1 MEAVTD
7 PDPALHKSPIKVLVV
22 DDDGVVRTGL
32 SMMLGGADDIVVV
45 GEASDG
51 HDALRKVDSLR
62 PDVVL
67 MDIRMPRLDGLQATR
82 AVLAGPQ
89 APRVIVLTT
98 FDADA
103 HIFEALSAGAEGFLL
118 KDTPPPDIV
127 EAIRRVAE
135 DQPMLSPSVTRAVLA
150 RLRDTD
156 TSERAREAQRRLAAL
171 TDRER
176 EVASAVGRGLS
187 NSEIATELHLSVTTV
202 KGHVTQLF
210 DKLGVVNRVQV
221 AICVHDAG
229 QA

>member
-176 EVASAVGRGLS
+176 VSPLRSGEASATARS
-187 NSEIATELHLSVTTV
+187 RPSC
-202 KGHVTQLF
+202 
-210 DKLGVVNRVQV
+210 
-221 AICVHDAG
+221 ICR
-229 QA
+229 